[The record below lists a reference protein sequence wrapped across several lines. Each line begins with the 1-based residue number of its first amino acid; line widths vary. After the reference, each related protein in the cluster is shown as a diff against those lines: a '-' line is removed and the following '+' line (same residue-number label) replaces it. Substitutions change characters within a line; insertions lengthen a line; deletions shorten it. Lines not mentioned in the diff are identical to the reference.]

1 MTQAPK
7 LVGGHELNFKQ
18 EFIFP
23 VFYPFKVTGVKQIN
37 EVLEVGLSAP
47 NYFNYTDE
55 DISLVNDKLELDQ
68 ILTEQVS
75 QVCTK
80 FNLTNPFRKNIL
92 AKKRNPDFSYEI
104 ESCDMFLLN
113 FEHYRNGYS
122 SREEYF
128 DHNHIIKKAREYQ
141 NKTLVES
148 SKIREV
154 QNLLVLIHSLKNSK
168 SQHSFRIMYL
178 NIEYVET
185 EEELLK
191 TTRPFLS
198 YRLILTSPGR
208 SALCCNNFVND
219 IDLSTNMSLY
229 EMFFS
234 QLNTIIE
241 LNLAFTAVEVKHKE
255 LMNQGTHFFRLS
267 KLIPRPELLSL
278 NFSSNNFGL
287 SIFRD
292 FMDQNPMLQY
302 VSNLSLRLD
311 SCNLHDDEI
320 LALNMLTKIFRL
332 EVLELSLESNKLT
345 DGCMPNLMFLLRF
358 KQLKEVKLYL
368 GGNQLSEEFFG
379 KLHDDYKLL
388 KIKIF
393 EKL

>member
-292 FMDQNPMLQY
+292 FMDQNPMLHY

-320 LALNMLTKIFRL
+320 LALNMLTKVFRL
-332 EVLELSLESNKLT
+332 EVLELSLESW
-345 DGCMPNLMFLLRF
+345 R
-358 KQLKEVKLYL
+358 VA
-368 GGNQLSEEFFG
+368 
-379 KLHDDYKLL
+379 
-388 KIKIF
+388 
-393 EKL
+393 